1 MQLLTDEGLRE
12 AAGAMRDAAQCN
24 RLAAET
30 FREAVYQLN
39 VLIGQ
44 GYGNNLEQLLEVL
57 KKAQG
62 SSVIIKP

>member
-1 MQLLTDEGLRE
+1 
-12 AAGAMRDAAQCN
+12 MRDAAQCN